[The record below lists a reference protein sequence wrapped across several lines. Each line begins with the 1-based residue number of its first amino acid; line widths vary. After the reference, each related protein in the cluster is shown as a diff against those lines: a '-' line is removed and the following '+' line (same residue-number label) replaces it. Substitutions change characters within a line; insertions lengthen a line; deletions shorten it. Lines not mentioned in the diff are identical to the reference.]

1 MECRYCQT
9 SNSEDDHRCRRCGRR
24 LKTGPVYVGSSA
36 AAPALKYDAADR
48 LQVAPTVARP
58 SVVPGAP
65 QQPRKPITYQPSLF
79 TSREL
84 PRVVPFETISPATRR
99 ASEQRVSEQIEKRQR
114 KSGSSSD
121 RPRPRKIIAGQQDLQ
136 FASSAVRPSRMPEGA
151 IYCDAPVA
159 IPAHR
164 ATAAAIDGS
173 IIVIALALF
182 GLVFHLAGGEIVVN
196 AKTVPLL
203 ACVVAVLTAFY
214 RLLWCLADG
223 DTPGMRWTHLILI
236 NFDGHPPNRRQRLA
250 RTASGLL
257 SLMAGGLGLIWALV
271 DEETLTW
278 HDHISRTFP
287 TPY

>member
-24 LKTGPVYVGSSA
+24 LKSGPVYVGTS
-36 AAPALKYDAADR
+36 AAPALKYDASER
-48 LQVAPTVARP
+48 PRVALRT
-58 SVVPGAP
+58 SVDSAP
-65 QQPRKPITYQPSLF
+65 AQARKPITYQPSLF
-79 TSREL
+79 ASREL
-84 PRVVPFETISPATRR
+84 PRVVPFETIAPATLRGTEP
-99 ASEQRVSEQIEKRQR
+99 SQKRPR
-114 KSGSSSD
+114 KQSTAAD
-121 RPRPRKIIAGQQDLQ
+121 RPRARKTIAGQQDLQ
-136 FASSAVRPSRMPEGA
+136 FAAAVRPARMPEGS

-164 ATAAAIDGS
+164 ATAAALDGS
-173 IIVIALALF
+173 IIVIALAVF
-182 GLVFHLAGGEIVVN
+182 GLVFRLAGGEIVLTP
-196 AKTVPLL
+196 KTIPLF
-203 ACVVAVLTAFY
+203 ACIAAVLVAFY

-223 DTPGMRWTHLILI
+223 DTPGMRWTHLILV
-236 NFDGHPPNRRQRLA
+236 NFDGKPPNRQQRLA

-257 SLMAGGLGLIWALV
+257 SLMAGGLGLVWALV

>member
-24 LKTGPVYVGSSA
+24 LRTGPVYVGSSA
-36 AAPALKYDAADR
+36 AAPALQYDASER
-48 LQVAPTVARP
+48 PRVARP
-58 SVVPGAP
+58 AAVTSAP
-65 QQPRKPITYQPSLF
+65 PQARKPITYQPSLF

-84 PRVVPFETISPATRR
+84 PRVVPFESIAPAAVRGAER
-99 ASEQRVSEQIEKRQR
+99 AEKRPPRQ
-114 KSGSSSD
+114 GSSTE
-121 RPRPRKIIAGQQDLQ
+121 RPRPRRTAAGQQDLQ
-136 FASSAVRPSRMPEGA
+136 FAAAARPARLLEGA

-173 IIVIALALF
+173 IVVIALALF
-182 GLVFHLAGGEIVVN
+182 GLIFHLAGGEIVVTSK
-196 AKTVPLL
+196 AMPLFV
-203 ACVVAVLTAFY
+203 CVAAVLTGFY

-223 DTPGMRWTHLILI
+223 DTPGMRWTHLILV
-236 NFDGHPPNRRQRLA
+236 NFDGQPPNRRQRLA

-257 SLMAGGLGLIWALV
+257 SLMAGGLGLVWALV

-278 HDHISRTFP
+278 HDHISKTFP